1 MNHSFNTVKHLLAT
15 PLSQIIVKTELIK
28 SNPGTPNEVLILN
41 NEIKDLVDNIFK
53 IIENNDSGS
62 VRNL

>member
-28 SNPGTPNEVLILN
+28 YISDTPNEVLNLN

-53 IIENNDSGS
+53 IIENHDSDS
-62 VRNL
+62 VRNI

>member
-28 SNPGTPNEVLILN
+28 NISDTPNEVLNLN

-53 IIENNDSGS
+53 IIENHDSDS
-62 VRNL
+62 VRNI